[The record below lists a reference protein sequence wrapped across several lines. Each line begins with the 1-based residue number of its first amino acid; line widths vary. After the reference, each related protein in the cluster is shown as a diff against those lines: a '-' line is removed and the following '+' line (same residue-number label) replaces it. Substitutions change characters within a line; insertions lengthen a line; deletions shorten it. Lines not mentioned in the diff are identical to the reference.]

1 MSYILKS
8 PILGFENIQEIN
20 FEKIDDL
27 FAKISNKSQ
36 QFEIFLVNPYALR
49 KYSFDIPKHIE
60 LLLSLDKNSKVEVY
74 CVMVLQKN
82 LEESLVNFLAPI
94 IFNHDN
100 KTAGQVA
107 LSLLDY
113 PNFSFK
119 APLATF
125 IAKSA

>member
-49 KYSFDIPKHIE
+49 EYSFDIPKHIE

>member
-8 PILGFENIQEIN
+8 PILGFENIQEVN

-49 KYSFDIPKHIE
+49 EYSFDIPKHIE